1 MKKVLLMTVIL
12 LFGLVAGV
20 SADAVLPDDST
31 GVQGVP
37 ESAKGTSEETGDQG
51 GMNEKVIAE
60 KNSTSDTKVSKQN
73 GTTVRCLNKRT
84 ARRRIVR
91 GGFRG
96 WRQVR

>member
-1 MKKVLLMTVIL
+1 MKKILLMSVIL
-12 LFGLVAGV
+12 LFGLVTGV
-20 SADAVLPDDST
+20 CADPALPDDSA
-31 GVQGVP
+31 GVQGMP
-37 ESAKGTSEETGDQG
+37 ESAISTTDETDDQEGNNEEA
-51 GMNEKVIAE
+51 MAE
-60 KNSTSDTKVSKQN
+60 KNSTSDAKVSKTN